1 MTASTTALPHI
12 TGLRVDRRLGKGG
25 MAEVYLATQLSLG
38 RKIALKVLS
47 AEDSMSAGDA
57 ERFERE
63 AQTIARLDHPHI
75 VGIYDVGRMADG
87 RLYFT
92 MPYLPG
98 GDLAGRDLRNKTAEV
113 ADVMRGLVQALG
125 YAHHRGV
132 VHRDVKPA
140 NVLFDGNGRALLADF
155 GIAIANDHDHRMT
168 SPGKALGSTGYM
180 SPEQARGAELDGRSD
195 LYSLGVMCYEMLIGD
210 LPYHGADAFAIA
222 FAHMYEPIP
231 RLPAALMHWQ
241 PFIDRAM
248 AKEPADR
255 FSEAETMLAAL
266 DDVLLRQKASADA
279 ARTQP
284 ITQQQVQAA
293 DPPSAPVPST
303 PPDVAVTGPSAAS
316 SRTLPLVGALL
327 GVVLLAILAS
337 IYRVVTAPS
346 STPDG
351 SAVTL
356 PQEASTTRPTAPNAA
371 TAPMPAPPPDDA
383 VIERE
388 LKLAQDALKKGNL
401 FAPADENAADLL
413 LDVLARVPNHLQAQA
428 DASELVKL
436 ATRKVETAIS
446 AGRTAD
452 AETIAAGVERVIA
465 SKAVDGDPVVVEW
478 KTRYVESLRVA
489 VDKAAAAL
497 DRTRINGWK
506 DALDR
511 AVGYDVA
518 VSAWRER
525 YANLPKPGA
534 RFSDKGGPEMAL
546 IPGNGEQAPFALMRF
561 ELTRA
566 EYADFARATGRA
578 PGKCRDRTG
587 PFAALRRRDWQD
599 PGFEQGEREP
609 VVCVSYADAEAYAA
623 WLGGK
628 THERYRLPTLRE
640 WLTAAAKPDTAPC
653 KGGNQLDQDATAWKL
668 AVRYDCHDGFRNT
681 APVGK
686 FGANAYGVAD
696 LVGNVREWTSD
707 CAGEDCITAGSSF
720 VDGKK
725 TEPLQ
730 TGERLA
736 KDSGAPYVGV
746 RLVREVRVD
755 ALPGK

>member
-1 MTASTTALPHI
+1 MTSSTTALPHI

-63 AQTIARLDHPHI
+63 AQTIARLDHPNI
-75 VGIYDVGRMADG
+75 VGIHDVGRMADG
-87 RLYFT
+87 RLYFS

-98 GDLAGRDLRNKTAEV
+98 GDLASRDLRGKTAEV
-113 ADVMRGLVQALG
+113 AEVMRGLVQALG
-125 YAHHRGV
+125 YAHQRGV

-140 NVLFDGNGRALLADF
+140 NVLFDGSGRALLADF
-155 GIAIANDHDHRMT
+155 GIALANDHDHRMT

-180 SPEQARGAELDGRSD
+180 SPEQARGGELDGRSD

-231 RLPAALMHWQ
+231 RLPAALLHWQ

-248 AKEPADR
+248 AKEPVDR
-255 FSEAETMLAAL
+255 FVDAESMLAAL
-266 DDVLLRQKASADA
+266 DDVLVRQKSSADA

-284 ITQQQVQAA
+284 ITQQKASS
-293 DPPSAPVPST
+293 PSAP
-303 PPDVAVTGPSAAS
+303 PPPEAVVTGPSAAS
-316 SRTLPLVGALL
+316 RRTLPIVGSVL
-327 GVVLLAILAS
+327 GVALIAILAV
-337 IYRVVTAPS
+337 IYRSVTAPAN
-346 STPDG
+346 PADG
-351 SAVTL
+351 SAVAL
-356 PQEASTTRPTAPNAA
+356 PPEAATKSTAAGADPNAKS
-371 TAPMPAPPPDDA
+371 APMPAPPPDDA

-388 LKLAQDALKKGNL
+388 LKLAQEALKSGNL
-401 FAPADENAADLL
+401 FAPADDNATDLL

-436 ATRKVETAIS
+436 ATRKVETAIG

-465 SKAVDGDPVVVEW
+465 SKAVDGDPVVDEW
-478 KTRYVESLRVA
+478 KSRYVESLRVA

-497 DRTRINGWK
+497 DRNRIAAWK

-511 AVGYDVA
+511 AAGYDPA
-518 VSAWRER
+518 VTAWRER

-534 RFSDKGGPEMAL
+534 RFADKGGPEMAL
-546 IPGNGEQAPFALMRF
+546 VPGSGEQGPFAVMRF
-561 ELTRA
+561 ELSRA
-566 EYADFARATGRA
+566 EYAEFAKASGRA
-578 PGKCRDRTG
+578 PGRCRDRTG

-599 PGFEQGEREP
+599 PGFEQGPREP

-623 WLGGK
+623 WLGAR

-640 WLTAAAKPDTAPC
+640 WQAAAARPDTTPC
-653 KGGNQLDQDATAWKL
+653 KGGNQLDQDAAIKL
-668 AVRYDCHDGFRNT
+668 AAHFDCHDGFRTT

-696 LVGNVREWTSD
+696 IVGNVREWTSD
-707 CAGEDCITAGSSF
+707 CGGEDCVTAGSSF
-720 VDGKK
+720 IDGKK

-730 TGERLA
+730 ATERLS
-736 KDSGAPYVGV
+736 KDGGAPYVGI
-746 RLVREVRVD
+746 RLVREVRID